1 MFDNTKNIKQLNAS
15 VNSLSGSI
23 PTSLLHLDLID
34 ILAGNA
40 FGCSWGD
47 RYQLPSSD
55 PSFDE
60 YQCGSNLYK
69 VSFYLYLGI
78 AFLGALI
85 VSYLHRQERYTREME
100 LWIDV
105 ARGKKWRATRA
116 KIKMTDIHRYAYHL
130 FDLRWS
136 VLKMLAFLLIVCI
149 IYLILSESRLV
160 ENPYGWI
167 TTAAYI
173 TGRGA
178 TICLTCIYIVVVFL
192 MTLVLYIDN
201 GDETAVTGEA
211 RKSSDV

>member
-1 MFDNTKNIKQLNAS
+1 MTIELSHNRIQGDLSVFENAKDIKQLDAS
-15 VNSLSGSI
+15 VNRLSGTI
-23 PTSLLHLDLID
+23 PKSLLYLDRID

-55 PSFDE
+55 PSFE
-60 YQCGSNLYK
+60 KYQCGSNLYD
-69 VSFYLYLGI
+69 VSFYLYLVI
-78 AFLGALI
+78 AFLGAC
-85 VSYLHRQERYTREME
+85 VSWYVYRQVRCTGEMQ

-105 ARGKKWRATRA
+105 AKGKKWRETRA
-116 KIKMTDIHRYAYHL
+116 KIRMTAIHRYAYHL

-149 IYLILSESRLV
+149 IYLILSQSRLV

-178 TICLTCIYIVVVFL
+178 SVCLTGSGRF
-192 MTLVLYIDN
+192 
-201 GDETAVTGEA
+201 G
-211 RKSSDV
+211 